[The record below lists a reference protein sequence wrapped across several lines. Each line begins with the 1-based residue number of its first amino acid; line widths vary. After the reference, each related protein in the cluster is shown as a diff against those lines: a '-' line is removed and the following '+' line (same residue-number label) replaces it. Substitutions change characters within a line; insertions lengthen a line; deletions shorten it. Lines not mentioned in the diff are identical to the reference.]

1 VYTNHILEVY
11 KVDSSILETLLRSF
25 ILTNTRFLFYLDIEV
40 LVEKRGFDI
49 KEGNISTNTETE
61 LNNKINK
68 DIVSRKF

>member
-49 KEGNISTNTETE
+49 KGGNISTNTETE